1 MSDLSR
7 EGRDLFEAARREAL
21 PSELDR
27 ERVRAALL
35 ARLAV
40 TLPVAQ
46 ASSVPSAVAK
56 GKLALT
62 LKVLGSASALVLAVA
77 GTRSIIV
84 HHEKPVNSGV
94 ALTSAP
100 VAHAPANAALS
111 NPESASAQTPEPTSG
126 ALGDN
131 PAQPATPSEANDKP
145 SAAHLSAL
153 PSASSARDEMGSD
166 LALLSSARQ
175 ALAAHQPAE
184 ALQQLD
190 RHARQYPASAFRE
203 ERAYTRI
210 RALCELGRTVQ
221 AQADATRFARAWPA
235 SMYRSGIDHSCAGNT
250 ER

>member
-1 MSDLSR
+1 MSDLSP
-7 EGRDLFEAARREAL
+7 EGRGLFEAARREAL
-21 PSELDR
+21 PSEVDR
-27 ERVRAALL
+27 ERIRAALL

-46 ASSVPSAVAK
+46 TSSVPGALAK
-56 GKLALT
+56 GKFIAT
-62 LKVLGSASALVLAVA
+62 LKVLGSVSGLVLAVA

-84 HHEKPVNSGV
+84 HHEKPANSSA
-94 ALTSAP
+94 ALASAP
-100 VAHAPANAALS
+100 VAHAPTNGTLP
-111 NPESASAQTPEPTSG
+111 NRESAPAQAQEPTSG
-126 ALGDN
+126 TLGDN
-131 PAQPATPSEANDKP
+131 PTQPTTPSEANDKP
-145 SAAHLSAL
+145 SASHLSAL

-184 ALQQLD
+184 ALQELD
-190 RHARQYPASAFRE
+190 RHASQYPASAFRE

-210 RALCELGRTVQ
+210 RALCELGRTAQ